1 LTHDL
6 VRFAVRLAPFALALS
21 CATCSSP
28 AEEKSWTIPAGQDVT
43 LTDTASDGTER
54 ILRVPAGTF
63 GASMDG
69 AIEASDPDAVLD
81 VAAFVARTGNEPL
94 SYPVVAKF
102 SALQVAAGD
111 GPMTLRMELS
121 ESQIQA
127 VSDAGRTIVGR
138 YRVDGNRIGAEPSSG
153 QGDWEL
159 ALGAVRKDADTGKVF
174 LDVPVYATAERMT
187 FVAASSPGFKLYG
200 LPAKTM
206 GAGGSA
212 PSDGTPPL
220 TRPWVAVCESGMD
233 PATDPRLAKV
243 YTMVSE
249 SSSWLA
255 GKGYAKA
262 GLSSKEYW
270 EIESLAQIDAS
281 AVLGGTNT
289 ASDGTRYNVVL
300 ITNQVFCG
308 ESVAS
313 AAGCYYGETRAIELL
328 PTVAELPLAGM
339 NGMGDAAAHEL
350 VHAVQLA
357 EAPTLFTRVGPD
369 GKADPRRHWITEGTA
384 SAMGFWRLA
393 GEDPA
398 LFMASRY
405 HGGWRLW
412 ETFHE
417 LASSTGLDA
426 YRVWEYY
433 GLLGNGDLG
442 YVHSLLTNIEASGP
456 TGSTY
461 AVMDR
466 ALRATMGEAL
476 KNEVAAL
483 AAESSNGSLQ
493 ESIEASSTLGLSLIK
508 TAIHRSPTMG
518 YPHCSEEFVIDI
530 PAEASPKRATFSWL
544 AAPMSMTCI
553 RVRSVDHLDRHGESC
568 IKLTVEGTT
577 PTGAQVMV
585 PSGATV
591 LNSAQRKQPFA
602 YDWDTLW
609 IHGDQAYLYLVN
621 IDMNGA
627 AADDSGTNLA
637 GQTVTAE
644 IDPTCGV
651 APDPFQVECYETKVV
666 CTEKG
671 CGLYMKSPEPDGC
684 WVEIASCDGAGNCY
698 QNKRNE
704 DVPLDGFG
712 VCAGTSELMHD
723 VQPEG
728 APAVGYDD
736 AKLPESGRCGELN
749 ACRRI
754 ILCAK

>member
-1 LTHDL
+1 MTHDL
-6 VRFAVRLAPFALALS
+6 LRFALRLTPFALAFS
-21 CATCSSP
+21 YAACSSP
-28 AEEKSWTIPAGQDVT
+28 AEEKRWTIPAGQDVT
-43 LTDTASDGTER
+43 LTATAADGTER
-54 ILRVPAGTF
+54 ILQVPAGTF

-69 AIEASDPDAVLD
+69 AIEAADPDAALD
-81 VAAFVARTGNEPL
+81 AAAFAARTGNEPL
-94 SYPVVAKF
+94 SYPVVATF

-127 VSDAGRTIVGR
+127 VSAAGRTIVGR
-138 YRVDGNRIGAEPSSG
+138 YRVDGNRIGAEPASG

-159 ALGAVRKDADTGKVF
+159 ALGSVRKDADTGKIF
-174 LDVPVYATAERMT
+174 LDLPLYATAEKMT

-200 LPAKTM
+200 LPGKTL

-212 PSDGTPPL
+212 PSDATQPL
-220 TRPWVAVCESGMD
+220 ARPWVAVCDSGMD

-255 GKGYAKA
+255 AKGYAKA
-262 GLSSKEYW
+262 GVASREYW

-281 AVLGGTNT
+281 AILGGTNA
-289 ASDGTRYNVVL
+289 ASDGTRYNVVM
-300 ITNQVFCG
+300 ITNQIFCG
-308 ESVAS
+308 QSVAS
-313 AAGCYYGETRAIELL
+313 AIGCYYGETRAIELL

-339 NGMGDAAAHEL
+339 NGVGDAAAHEL
-350 VHAVQLA
+350 THAVQLA
-357 EAPTLFTRVGPD
+357 EAPTLFTRVGAD
-369 GKADPRRHWITEGTA
+369 GKSDPRRQWIIEGTA
-384 SAMGFWRLA
+384 SAMGFWRFA

-417 LASSTGLDA
+417 LASSADLDA

-442 YVHSLLTNIEASGP
+442 YVHSLLTNIEASGA

-466 ALRATMGEAL
+466 ALRATMGGAL
-476 KNEVAAL
+476 KDELSAL
-483 AAESSNGSLQ
+483 AAESANGSLL
-493 ESIEASSTLGLSLIK
+493 ESIEASSTLGLSLMK

-530 PAEASPKRATFSWL
+530 PAEASPKRATFSSF
-544 AAPMSMTCI
+544 AAPMTMTCI
-553 RVRSVDHLDRHGESC
+553 KLRSVDHLARHGESC
-568 IKLTVEGTT
+568 IKLSISGST
-577 PTGAQVMV
+577 PTGTQVIV

-602 YDWDTLW
+602 YDWDALW
-609 IHGDQAYLYLVN
+609 LHGDQAYLYLVN
-621 IDMNGA
+621 VDMAGA
-627 AADDSGTNLA
+627 ATDDTGRTLA
-637 GQTVTAE
+637 AQNVEAT

-651 APDPFQVECYETKVV
+651 APDPYQAECFETKVV
-666 CTEKG
+666 CSEKG
-671 CGLYMKSPEPDGC
+671 CRLYMKSPEPDGC

-698 QNKRNE
+698 QNKGNE
-704 DVPLDGFG
+704 NVPLDDFG
-712 VCAGTSELMHD
+712 VCAGTAGLMHD
-723 VQPEG
+723 IQPEG
-728 APAVGYDD
+728 APSVAHDD
-736 AKLPESGRCGELN
+736 TKLPESGRCGELD